1 MGNRRKKLERVEEI
15 DALDV
20 DYVTGL
26 SCASSQWSLV
36 SPIVVYCM
44 SMNCKE
50 STREINS

>member
-36 SPIVVYCM
+36 SPFVVYCM